1 MHNGVIDIF
10 HSFECDALFM
20 STHSMDGY
28 NCMPEVKKWADRIS
42 GGRMRYLN
50 SGVYIGKTSFIK
62 KVFDEAI
69 KYAIPH
75 GVTMDGYREYLKSEP
90 RDYPK
95 GSQDQDIFRYLE
107 PDFYPRLRVDYD
119 NLMVYRS

>member
-1 MHNGVIDIF
+1 MPDVKQFVDKVNG
-10 HSFECDALFM
+10 
-20 STHSMDGY
+20 G
-28 NCMPEVKKWADRIS
+28 N
-42 GGRMRYLN
+42 GRYLN

-75 GVTMDGYREYLKSEP
+75 GVTMDEYREYLKSEP
-90 RDYPK
+90 KDYPN
-95 GSQDQDIFRYLE
+95 GSQDQDIFRYIE
-107 PDFYPRLRVDYD
+107 PDFSPHLRVDYD